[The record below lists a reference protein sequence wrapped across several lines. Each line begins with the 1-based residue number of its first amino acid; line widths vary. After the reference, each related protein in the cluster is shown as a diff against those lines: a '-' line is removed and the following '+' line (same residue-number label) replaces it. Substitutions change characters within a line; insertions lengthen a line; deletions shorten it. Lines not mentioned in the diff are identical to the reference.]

1 MNQDLNYESFSNKEE
16 SFDSYDKSNDVSDS
30 SAKQTFD
37 ALIEEITLN
46 ISNATGNSMATVS
59 EQLKK
64 FLNRLLALCD
74 PISNE
79 PFVGFRQ
86 VCAAYNG
93 SMSQSTVQRTLN
105 DYGKTYLS
113 ATGLVQYIPGNG
125 HLQPTYASIRTI
137 KFLHIWEE
145 LRPFCGN
152 MHTGNTI
159 AKRFLTAIAE
169 YIGGDSDAMQN
180 PEADDLSTFSME
192 QTISLITQAMAPL
205 FKAQNEAIYEN
216 QKKLWESMQ
225 NLQTQMNSLTD
236 EQKTKEAESVA
247 IQEMEAQLQK
257 GKEAMEQLQ
266 KANEELEKKNEE
278 LQQELAK
285 KKRGIFSIF
294 SK

>member
-37 ALIEEITLN
+37 AQIEEITLN
-46 ISNATGNSMATVS
+46 ISNATGNSIATVS

-64 FLNRLLALCD
+64 FLDRLLALCD

-86 VCAAYNG
+86 ICSVYDG

-105 DYGKTYLS
+105 DYGKSYLTAAS
-113 ATGLVQYIPGNG
+113 LVQYIPGNG

-152 MHTGNTI
+152 MHTGNAI

-169 YIGGDSDAMQN
+169 YMGVDSDTMQN
-180 PEADDLSTFSME
+180 SESDELSTFTME
-192 QTISLITQAMAPL
+192 QTISIITQAMAPL
-205 FKAQNEAIYEN
+205 FKAQNDAIYEN

-225 NLQTQMNSLTD
+225 NLQTQMNALTD
-236 EQKTKEAESVA
+236 EQKTKEAETAA
-247 IQEMEAQLQK
+247 IQEMKEQLQK
-257 GKEAMEQLQ
+257 SKETMEQLQ
-266 KANEELEKKNEE
+266 KANEELEKKNED